1 MKLAINQATLMK
13 TPMEQFL
20 KVIGNAGFKGVELR
34 RDETFAYLKDHSVAQ
49 LKEHLEKNN
58 LKMVSWNAIE
68 LFSLCPEP
76 EFQKMV
82 EYTEKLMKIGTEI
95 GCEMIIAVPS
105 FLPNTKIEKPEITKK
120 TVDRM
125 KILRKLGNNYNFSI
139 GFEPLGPANNSVRKL
154 DHALDVIKQSET
166 DGLRPSGL
174 VVDTFHFFV
183 GDHQAKDLGKVPSD
197 KLWLI
202 HLNDI
207 AQSELGKVSD
217 ADRLMPGNGKF
228 ALSEFFKQAKKI
240 KYDGYVSIELFNPT
254 YWKKDPQDVANE
266 AALMVNKY
274 LK

>member
-20 KVIGNAGFKGVELR
+20 KVIGNAGFEGVELR
-34 RDETFAYLKDHSVAQ
+34 RDETFAYLKDHTVAQ
-49 LKEHLEKNN
+49 LKENLEANK

-76 EFQKMV
+76 EFKKMV
-82 EYTEKLMKIGTEI
+82 DYTEKLMKIGTEI
-95 GCEMIIAVPS
+95 GCQMIIAVPS
-105 FLPNTKIEKPEITKK
+105 FLPEKIIGVPEINQK
-120 TVDRM
+120 TVERM
-125 KILRKLGNNYNFSI
+125 KILRKIGNNYNFSI

-154 DHALDVIKQSET
+154 DHALEVIKQSES

-183 GDHQAKDLGKVPSD
+183 GDHQAKDLGKVPAD

-207 AQSELGKVSD
+207 AQTELGKVSD
-217 ADRLMPGNGKF
+217 ADRMMPGDGKF
-228 ALSEFFKQAKKI
+228 NLSEFFKQAKKI
-240 KYDGYVSIELFNPT
+240 HYDGYVSIELFNPT
-254 YWKKDPQDVANE
+254 YWKMDPQKVANE
-266 AALMVNKY
+266 AARTVKKY
-274 LK
+274 L